1 MCGRFAIAAP
11 APVLITKFD
20 LAESVELQQRYNVA
34 PGGLIA
40 VIRRSPEGKR
50 VLHNL
55 KWGLVPH
62 WSKDPSIGMKLTNAR
77 GESLSEKPSFRD
89 AYRRRRCLIPASGFY
104 EWKRD
109 GSNKQPYYFSLK
121 NQEIMAMAG
130 LWESWKAPDGS
141 ILRTACIITTEA
153 NSVMS
158 PVHHRM
164 PVIIDPEHWEVWL
177 DQVSDVSS
185 LLKPIDDDALVC
197 WPVDKRVGRATEDD
211 AGLIER
217 Q

>member
-1 MCGRFAIAAP
+1 
-11 APVLITKFD
+11 
-20 LAESVELQQRYNVA
+20 
-34 PGGLIA
+34 
-40 VIRRSPEGKR
+40 
-50 VLHNL
+50 
-55 KWGLVPH
+55 
-62 WSKDPSIGMKLTNAR
+62 
-77 GESLSEKPSFRD
+77 
-89 AYRRRRCLIPASGFY
+89 
-104 EWKRD
+104 
-109 GSNKQPYYFSLK
+109 
-121 NQEIMAMAG
+121 MAG